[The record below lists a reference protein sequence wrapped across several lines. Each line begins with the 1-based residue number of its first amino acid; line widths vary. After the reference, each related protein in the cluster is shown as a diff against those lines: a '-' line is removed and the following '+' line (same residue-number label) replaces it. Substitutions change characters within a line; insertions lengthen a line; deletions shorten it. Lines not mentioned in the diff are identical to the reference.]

1 MLALDVTLCIL
12 SGLLGLV
19 FGSFLNVCIYRIPR
33 GEFFSRKRS
42 YCPQCGAGIKARD
55 NIPVLSYILL
65 KGRCRNCG
73 RRISPRYPIVE
84 LVNCALWV
92 GNYAAFGLSG
102 MTLVW
107 DVAMSVLVVA
117 AFCDL
122 DTMEIPDSGIVV
134 LLILG
139 AITFAPF
146 GGVSWQDKLIGCAC
160 VSVPMFVLFLF
171 GGMGFGDVKLFFVL
185 GLLLGWKKILVV
197 LMFAVVTGAVAAVV
211 NLAVRRRRGEA
222 SEESGE
228 DSADGGVNTIKSDGA
243 EDADEPRTD
252 AVSATRENG
261 REPSAQATEPVLG
274 DAVSEPVQQNAKN
287 AENGV
292 YTNETMQQNAESCN
306 VTDEEEEDELLRKA
320 KSGRALPFG
329 PFIALATVVAA
340 YFGDA
345 IINLYA
351 ELLGL

>member
-1 MLALDVTLCIL
+1 
-12 SGLLGLV
+12 
-19 FGSFLNVCIYRIPR
+19 
-33 GEFFSRKRS
+33 
-42 YCPQCGAGIKARD
+42 
-55 NIPVLSYILL
+55 
-65 KGRCRNCG
+65 
-73 RRISPRYPIVE
+73 
-84 LVNCALWV
+84 
-92 GNYAAFGLSG
+92 
-102 MTLVW
+102 
-107 DVAMSVLVVA
+107 
-117 AFCDL
+117 
-122 DTMEIPDSGIVV
+122 MEIPDSGIVV

-160 VSVPMFVLFLF
+160 VSVPMLVLFLF

-228 DSADGGVNTIKSDGA
+228 DSADGGVNTIISDGA
-243 EDADEPRTD
+243 EDADEPHTD
-252 AVSATRENG
+252 AVPATRKNG
-261 REPSAQATEPVLG
+261 HEPSAQATEPVLG
-274 DAVSEPVQQNAKN
+274 DAVSEPVQQSAEN
-287 AENGV
+287 AEKGV
-292 YTNETMQQNAESCN
+292 YASKKMQQNAESCN
-306 VTDEEEEDELLRKA
+306 ATDEEEEDELLRKA

-351 ELLGL
+351 KLLGL